1 MISQYIWQGIWILRN
16 SILMGIIIYI
26 LIYGVLLISKRRKV
40 VDIKQIISEAMLSI
54 YTISLLKITGIIGM
68 KFYFWD
74 VMNGRYNLSLILF
87 EDVSLIMLFLNL
99 LLFVP
104 YGILLP
110 CVFKNLNIKKV
121 VMIGFFTSLSI
132 EVTQL
137 FGGRYTEIDDLII
150 NTLGTL
156 VGFIIYS
163 YTTKNIFKVNN
174 TKRNKLCC
182 IIQVTRKW
190 VKEMKLMYNILV
202 VDDDKE
208 IVESIEIFLKNEG
221 YNVYK
226 AYNGMEALD
235 VLVNNDV
242 HLILMDIMMPKLD
255 GIKATIKIREEKN
268 IPIILVSAKSEDT
281 DKIMGLN
288 IGADDYI
295 TKPFNLLELIAR
307 VKSNLRRYVT
317 LGTYNNEKLGNN
329 EVLISGGLEL
339 NTSTK
344 EVKVDGQIVRV
355 TPIEFKILNL
365 LIANKGRVF
374 SIDEIYEKVW
384 NEESF
389 NVENT
394 VAVHIR
400 RIRGKI
406 EINPKEPRY
415 LKVVWGVGYKIEKL

>member
-1 MISQYIWQGIWILRN
+1 
-16 SILMGIIIYI
+16 
-26 LIYGVLLISKRRKV
+26 
-40 VDIKQIISEAMLSI
+40 
-54 YTISLLKITGIIGM
+54 
-68 KFYFWD
+68 
-74 VMNGRYNLSLILF
+74 
-87 EDVSLIMLFLNL
+87 
-99 LLFVP
+99 
-104 YGILLP
+104 
-110 CVFKNLNIKKV
+110 
-121 VMIGFFTSLSI
+121 
-132 EVTQL
+132 
-137 FGGRYTEIDDLII
+137 
-150 NTLGTL
+150 
-156 VGFIIYS
+156 
-163 YTTKNIFKVNN
+163 
-174 TKRNKLCC
+174 
-182 IIQVTRKW
+182 
-190 VKEMKLMYNILV
+190 MYNILV

-415 LKVVWGVGYKIEKL
+415 LKVVWGGGYKIEKL

>member
-1 MISQYIWQGIWILRN
+1 
-16 SILMGIIIYI
+16 
-26 LIYGVLLISKRRKV
+26 
-40 VDIKQIISEAMLSI
+40 
-54 YTISLLKITGIIGM
+54 
-68 KFYFWD
+68 
-74 VMNGRYNLSLILF
+74 
-87 EDVSLIMLFLNL
+87 
-99 LLFVP
+99 
-104 YGILLP
+104 
-110 CVFKNLNIKKV
+110 
-121 VMIGFFTSLSI
+121 
-132 EVTQL
+132 
-137 FGGRYTEIDDLII
+137 
-150 NTLGTL
+150 
-156 VGFIIYS
+156 
-163 YTTKNIFKVNN
+163 
-174 TKRNKLCC
+174 
-182 IIQVTRKW
+182 
-190 VKEMKLMYNILV
+190 MYNILV

-208 IVESIEIFLKNEG
+208 IVESIEIYLRNEG
-221 YNVYK
+221 YKVFK
-226 AYNGMEALD
+226 AYDGLEALD
-235 VLVNNDV
+235 ILTNEEI

-255 GIKATIKIREEKN
+255 GIKATIKIRQDKN
-268 IPIILVSAKSEDT
+268 IPIILVSAKGEDT
-281 DKIMGLN
+281 DKILGLN

>member
-1 MISQYIWQGIWILRN
+1 
-16 SILMGIIIYI
+16 
-26 LIYGVLLISKRRKV
+26 
-40 VDIKQIISEAMLSI
+40 
-54 YTISLLKITGIIGM
+54 
-68 KFYFWD
+68 
-74 VMNGRYNLSLILF
+74 
-87 EDVSLIMLFLNL
+87 
-99 LLFVP
+99 
-104 YGILLP
+104 
-110 CVFKNLNIKKV
+110 
-121 VMIGFFTSLSI
+121 
-132 EVTQL
+132 
-137 FGGRYTEIDDLII
+137 
-150 NTLGTL
+150 
-156 VGFIIYS
+156 
-163 YTTKNIFKVNN
+163 
-174 TKRNKLCC
+174 
-182 IIQVTRKW
+182 
-190 VKEMKLMYNILV
+190 
-202 VDDDKE
+202 
-208 IVESIEIFLKNEG
+208 
-221 YNVYK
+221 
-226 AYNGMEALD
+226 
-235 VLVNNDV
+235 
-242 HLILMDIMMPKLD
+242 
-255 GIKATIKIREEKN
+255 
-268 IPIILVSAKSEDT
+268 
-281 DKIMGLN
+281 MGLN

-344 EVKVDGQIVRV
+344 EFKVDGQIVRV

-400 RIRGKI
+400 RIREKI

>member
-163 YTTKNIFKVNN
+163 YTTKKQHK
-174 TKRNKLCC
+174 KRNKLCC

>member
-1 MISQYIWQGIWILRN
+1 
-16 SILMGIIIYI
+16 
-26 LIYGVLLISKRRKV
+26 
-40 VDIKQIISEAMLSI
+40 
-54 YTISLLKITGIIGM
+54 
-68 KFYFWD
+68 
-74 VMNGRYNLSLILF
+74 
-87 EDVSLIMLFLNL
+87 
-99 LLFVP
+99 
-104 YGILLP
+104 
-110 CVFKNLNIKKV
+110 
-121 VMIGFFTSLSI
+121 
-132 EVTQL
+132 
-137 FGGRYTEIDDLII
+137 
-150 NTLGTL
+150 
-156 VGFIIYS
+156 
-163 YTTKNIFKVNN
+163 
-174 TKRNKLCC
+174 
-182 IIQVTRKW
+182 
-190 VKEMKLMYNILV
+190 MYNILV

-208 IVESIEIFLKNEG
+208 IVESIEIFLRNEG

-226 AYNGMEALD
+226 AYNGVEALD
-235 VLVNNDV
+235 ILVNKEV

-307 VKSNLRRYVT
+307 VKSNLRRYIT
-317 LGTYNNEKLGNN
+317 LGTYNNENVNN
-329 EVLISGGLEL
+329 KEVLISGGLEL

-344 EVKVDGQIVRV
+344 EVKVDGQVVKV

-365 LIANKGRVF
+365 LLANKGRVF
-374 SIDEIYEKVW
+374 SIDEIYERVW

-400 RIRGKI
+400 RIREKI
-406 EINPKEPRY
+406 EITPKEPRY